1 MRRARR
7 LAGLC
12 VVVLLLLGAR
22 PTAGHGLQPIIMR
35 LSERSPQR
43 FTVEVQA
50 PPGSARPELRRPAAC
65 RELREPGP
73 LLDCSPLGLRGATL
87 RLTEAGPAP
96 ASEPQEVFL
105 VVRFLDGTIE
115 SAVLRGPSDALVLAP
130 LPGGVKGADGPSG
143 PAHATRVTLGRYGW
157 LGVRHVLSGAD
168 HVLFVLALL
177 LLLPRPRALVLALTA
192 FTLAHSAALALS
204 TLGWL
209 RPEPRWVEALIALSV
224 LLLAREL
231 LRPPAHAPWTVRHPS
246 ALTFACG
253 LLHGLG
259 FAGALAE
266 VGLPRGQ
273 ALLALGA
280 FNGGVELG
288 QLALVL
294 GALAPLR
301 WIGRR
306 RALRPGAY
314 AIGACAAA
322 WTIERVGLLLAL

>member
-7 LAGLC
+7 LAALC
-12 VVVLLLLGAR
+12 VVVLLLAAR
-22 PTAGHGLQPIIMR
+22 PTAGHGLAPSIMR

-43 FTVEVQA
+43 FTIDVEV
-50 PPGSARPELRRPAAC
+50 PPGSARPELRKPAMC

-73 LLDCSPLGLRGATL
+73 PLLDCAPLGLRGATL
-87 RLTEAGPAP
+87 RLAAAVPP
-96 ASEPQEVFL
+96 ASEPREVFL
-105 VVRFLDGTIE
+105 VVRFLDGTVE

-130 LPGGVKGADGPSG
+130 LPGGVRGADGASG
-143 PAHATRVTLGRYGW
+143 PARATSVTLRRYGW

-177 LLLPRPRALVLALTA
+177 LLLPRPRALVVALTA

-209 RPEPRWVEALIALSV
+209 TPEPRWVEALIALSV
-224 LLLAREL
+224 LALAREL
-231 LRPPAHAPWTVRHPS
+231 LLPPAHATWTVRHPT
-246 ALTFACG
+246 ALTFTCG

-294 GALAPLR
+294 GAAAPLR
-301 WIGRR
+301 WLGRR
-306 RALRPGAY
+306 LVLRPGAY
-314 AIGACAAA
+314 AIGSCAAA
-322 WTIERVGLLLAL
+322 WTIERVGQLLAL

>member
-1 MRRARR
+1 MSRARR
-7 LAGLC
+7 LAGLWA
-12 VVVLLLLGAR
+12 LLLLLAAR
-22 PTAGHGLQPIIMR
+22 PSAGHGLQPTLMR

-43 FTVEVQA
+43 FTIEVQA

-65 RELREPGP
+65 RELRDPGP
-73 LLDCSPLGLRGATL
+73 LLDCAPLGLRGATL
-87 RLTEAGPAP
+87 RLAEADPP
-96 ASEPQEVFL
+96 ASEPREVFL
-105 VVRFLDGTIE
+105 VVRFLDGTVE

-130 LPGGVKGADGPSG
+130 LPGGVEGADRASG
-143 PAHATRVTLGRYGW
+143 PVQETLGRYGR
-157 LGVRHVLSGAD
+157 LGVQHVLSGAD

-231 LRPPAHAPWTVRHPS
+231 LRPPAHATWTVRHPT
-246 ALTFACG
+246 ALTFTCG

-288 QLALVL
+288 QLVLVL

-306 RALRPGAY
+306 RVLRPGAY

-322 WTIERVGLLLAL
+322 WTIERVGRLLAL